1 MASSRTLELPSV
13 ALFALAVACGGKGG
27 DDEGA
32 GTGTS
37 ADDTASDPSSN
48 TDPTSADDAPTTNPD
63 DTTATSVD
71 TTDTSVDTTDTGNP
85 ACPYTPVDGMPALAL
100 QQVARETRM
109 LRISLEAPIRDVA
122 EFRRGQLNATA
133 EDLEGFDSM
142 LMNVSR
148 DVADWL
154 AVVDKLPER
163 DQAALRD
170 YGVSVEP
177 IRHALASEGFAFERK
192 HLERAGAR
200 PLDER
205 LRAIGGEL
213 SKVEAALQGSPRVY
227 R

>member
-1 MASSRTLELPSV
+1 MGFFFLFVAAFASYGIFRVVRSNERDRKYLE
-13 ALFALAVACGGKGG
+13 AGK
-27 DDEGA
+27 DE
-32 GTGTS
+32 
-37 ADDTASDPSSN
+37 
-48 TDPTSADDAPTTNPD
+48 APLVLEHL
-63 DTTATSVD
+63 S
-71 TTDTSVDTTDTGNP
+71 
-85 ACPYTPVDGMPALAL
+85 LAL
-100 QQVARETRM
+100 QTVARETRM

-177 IRHALASEGFAFERK
+177 IRHALASEGFAFERR

-205 LRAIGGEL
+205 LRAIGSEL
-213 SKVEAALQGSPRVY
+213 SKIEAALQGSPRVY